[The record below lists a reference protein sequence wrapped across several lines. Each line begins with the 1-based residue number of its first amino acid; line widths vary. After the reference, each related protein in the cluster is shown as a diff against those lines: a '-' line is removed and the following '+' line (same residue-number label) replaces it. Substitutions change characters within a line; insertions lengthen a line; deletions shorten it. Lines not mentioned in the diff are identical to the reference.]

1 MPAAARLLGGLGLMP
16 GFFLSY
22 SRGAWCM
29 IQLSFV
35 SLVLAAA
42 MATHATTDTVSAVR
56 LKNRMLVVVAPT
68 PTNENFATQRRIF
81 DETSSGMLERDV
93 ILVEMIGE
101 DASARTLR
109 QRLGLVGNDFRALLV
124 GKDGHIAMRSE
135 EPLTADTLFR
145 TIDAMPMRQ
154 TEMRQRL

>member
-1 MPAAARLLGGLGLMP
+1 M
-16 GFFLSY
+16 
-22 SRGAWCM
+22 
-29 IQLSFV
+29 
-35 SLVLAAA
+35 
-42 MATHATTDTVSAVR
+42 
-56 LKNRMLVVVAPT
+56 
-68 PTNENFATQRRIF
+68 
-81 DETSSGMLERDV
+81 ERDV

-154 TEMRQRL
+154 NEMRQRL